1 MPGPTI
7 DYRISFGNILVMVA
21 MLGSLGVGWGVLNS
35 SSTNLTIRHSELAAA
50 VAAQE
55 SRIRSLEMTSARV
68 DERMILILDSLR
80 KIEHQLDMAP

>member
-35 SSTNLTIRHSELAAA
+35 SSTNLAIRHTELSAT

-80 KIEHQLDMAP
+80 KIEGRLEMVP